1 MRKKDNRNTRKP
13 YNHRPSG
20 DYPEMHDEDFDVFDD
35 GYQDDYYGDYD
46 NQGYDNSGYGDDGY
60 RDGDV
65 YGEGNPDDFIHVN
78 LDHDYDPDAEDIYEA
93 PSNRYGQS
101 NGRESY
107 SRQNM
112 ADYDEDDDG
121 AARRHKQN
129 ARRYGQAD
137 EQPVPVKK
145 IKNRQIMSILYGFLV
160 IFFGMIGYFVY
171 FDVVKS
177 DNVTNNPN
185 NVRIAKLSDTVNR
198 GKIVTSDGTVLAE
211 TLKDGNG
218 EEYRYY
224 PYENMFAHVV
234 GVSKLNKSGL
244 EATEEYYLLQSNI
257 NPIQKAVNELKGEK
271 SDGDNVITTLNLGL
285 QQVAY
290 NALGSNQGVVIAMEP
305 GTGKVLAMVSKPDYN
320 PNTLA
325 DNYDAI
331 IADTKSK
338 VLLNQATQG
347 LFTPGSIFKMLTVTE
362 YLREYPNASSY
373 TYTCNG
379 SILLNSDNGTASLSC
394 YGGHVHG
401 NEDLTSSFANSCN
414 SSFANIG
421 LNLNINK
428 FNDLCN
434 SMYFNTSLPTDI
446 PHAQSR
452 FSLSQNAS
460 QWEIGATAIGQ
471 GETVMTPLHAL
482 LLTSAIANGGVVMR
496 PYLVDSI
503 VSSTGHQIEK
513 YSPQSSGSIMS
524 ASEAIQ
530 VKTMME
536 AVVKQLVHGTSLTA
550 FNTQI
555 AGKTGTAEVEGS
567 GNNAWFVGFAPADNP
582 EIAICV
588 LVENSDTSSSY
599 TAVPIASQLFQ
610 YYLNQ

>member
-46 NQGYDNSGYGDDGY
+46 NQSYDNSGYGDDGY

-137 EQPVPVKK
+137 EQPVQVKK
-145 IKNRQIMSILYGFLV
+145 IQNRQMMSILYGFLV

-347 LFTPGSIFKMLTVTE
+347 LFTPGSLFKMLTVTE

-536 AVVKQLVHGTSLTA
+536 AVVNS
-550 FNTQI
+550 
-555 AGKTGTAEVEGS
+555 GTA
-567 GNNAWFVGFAPADNP
+567 
-582 EIAICV
+582 
-588 LVENSDTSSSY
+588 TS
-599 TAVPIASQLFQ
+599 
-610 YYLNQ
+610 